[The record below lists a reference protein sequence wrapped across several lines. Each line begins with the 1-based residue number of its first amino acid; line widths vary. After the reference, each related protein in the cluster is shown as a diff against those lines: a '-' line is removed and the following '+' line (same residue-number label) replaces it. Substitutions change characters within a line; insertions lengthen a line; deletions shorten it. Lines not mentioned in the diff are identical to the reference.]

1 MKDLALKK
9 TRKLL
14 KMVPSGSKTE
24 DKDTDWIYVIGLNN
38 ADKEFAQKLISRL
51 QRARNRAKDYSK
63 LNAENANSRI
73 LYVGRSKRPRSRL
86 NQHLGAGSHGVYALH
101 LGRWARQIGAEIFIS
116 YMRFERQDNLL
127 VQAIEDGLW
136 LSLRPLFGRKGEK

>member
-1 MKDLALKK
+1 
-9 TRKLL
+9 
-14 KMVPSGSKTE
+14 
-24 DKDTDWIYVIGLNN
+24 
-38 ADKEFAQKLISRL
+38 
-51 QRARNRAKDYSK
+51 
-63 LNAENANSRI
+63 
-73 LYVGRSKRPRSRL
+73 
-86 NQHLGAGSHGVYALH
+86 VYALH